1 MSDEWINDVAI
12 IATSKAGHPYVKFNK
27 DVNLKEGDRLLMKKK
42 SDDLDEQIAS
52 GKITEER
59 GQVLKEKLSF
69 IKYTLTKP
77 PRDKK

>member
-1 MSDEWINDVAI
+1 MSDQWINDVGI
-12 IATSKAGHPYVKFNK
+12 IATSKAGQPYIKFNK

-42 SDDLDEQIAS
+42 SDDIQEQVDA
-52 GKITEER
+52 GKISEER
-59 GQVLKEKLSF
+59 GEELKEKLSF